1 MQLRKNLNLYLSGIV
16 VFMLTILLLSTAFA
30 LDENLGNRVAK
41 IFWFYKV
48 IIVAG
53 VACIPLAWM
62 RPFRFSITD
71 LLVLLYAGY
80 TLCNDYFAG
89 SIAPTRTSLFILI
102 IVTYF
107 IFRRL
112 TTFVP
117 LGFTHAA
124 LLLTGAIEA
133 IWGLAQL
140 YGFTPSQHSRF
151 ELTGSFF
158 NPGPYSGFLVAI
170 LPLALYYTLTAC
182 RIARILSGVILVLLL
197 LVLPATLSRG
207 AWLAAIAGCGIV
219 LGNYFHLYK
228 RLKFLFQKHRLASF
242 IATICIF
249 LLVTGTLIG
258 IYQLKKESAD
268 GRRLIWKVSSTL
280 VASHP
285 ATGVGF
291 GHFAGAYGEAQAA
304 YFSATERPAGE
315 ELVAD
320 APETAFN
327 EFVQIATETG
337 IIGLLLFL
345 TIIFWA
351 FKTARHPDNK
361 VTAGVT
367 GSLAA
372 FLVFA
377 CFSYPFSVLPLL
389 VLFTLLLAQCT
400 PIQRGSRW
408 LSGIFYLFL
417 LLPVYFLATGQQ
429 EREQA
434 YKRWKSEQI
443 YFNMQIFERTVD
455 NYKKLYPLLK
465 DQPAFLFEYGQCLS
479 RTGQPEASN
488 LILKEAARLSAD
500 PMIRNIMGKNYQ
512 TMKQYPQAESAFL
525 KASHMVPNRL
535 YPLYLL
541 AKMYHESGQTDK
553 AIATARLL
561 LEKAPKVPSS
571 ATEEMKRDMQKLIR
585 DTLHLTNY
593 FKIECDNVEDKNTI
607 EI

>member
-1 MQLRKNLNLYLSGIV
+1 MQHRKNLNLYLSGIV
-16 VFMLTILLLSTAFA
+16 VFTLTILLLSTAFA
-30 LDENLGNRVAK
+30 LDESLGNRIAK

-53 VACIPLAWM
+53 IACIPLAWM

-80 TLCNDYFAG
+80 TLSNDYFAG
-89 SIAPTRTSLFILI
+89 TIAPTRTSLFILI

-219 LGNYFHLYK
+219 LGNYFHLYN

-268 GRRLIWKVSSTL
+268 GRDSSGK
-280 VASHP
+280 S
-285 ATGVGF
+285 
-291 GHFAGAYGEAQAA
+291 
-304 YFSATERPAGE
+304 RP
-315 ELVAD
+315 
-320 APETAFN
+320 
-327 EFVQIATETG
+327 
-337 IIGLLLFL
+337 
-345 TIIFWA
+345 
-351 FKTARHPDNK
+351 
-361 VTAGVT
+361 
-367 GSLAA
+367 
-372 FLVFA
+372 
-377 CFSYPFSVLPLL
+377 PL
-389 VLFTLLLAQCT
+389 
-400 PIQRGSRW
+400 
-408 LSGIFYLFL
+408 
-417 LLPVYFLATGQQ
+417 
-429 EREQA
+429 
-434 YKRWKSEQI
+434 
-443 YFNMQIFERTVD
+443 
-455 NYKKLYPLLK
+455 
-465 DQPAFLFEYGQCLS
+465 
-479 RTGQPEASN
+479 
-488 LILKEAARLSAD
+488 
-500 PMIRNIMGKNYQ
+500 
-512 TMKQYPQAESAFL
+512 
-525 KASHMVPNRL
+525 
-535 YPLYLL
+535 
-541 AKMYHESGQTDK
+541 
-553 AIATARLL
+553 
-561 LEKAPKVPSS
+561 
-571 ATEEMKRDMQKLIR
+571 
-585 DTLHLTNY
+585 
-593 FKIECDNVEDKNTI
+593 
-607 EI
+607 

>member
-16 VFMLTILLLSTAFA
+16 VFTLTLLLLSTAFV
-30 LDENLGNRVAK
+30 LDESLGNRVAK

-53 VACIPLAWM
+53 IACIPLAWT
-62 RPFRFSITD
+62 RPFRFSLLD

-80 TLCNDYFAG
+80 TLFNDHYTG
-89 SIAPTRTSLFILI
+89 SITPTRTGLFILI

-112 TTFVP
+112 TTFAP

-124 LLLTGAIEA
+124 LLLSGAIEA

-170 LPLALYYTLTAC
+170 LPIALHYTLTGH
-182 RIARILSGVILVLLL
+182 RIARILSGVVLVLLL

-207 AWLAAIAGCGIV
+207 AWLAAITGCGIV
-219 LGNYFHLYK
+219 LSNYFHLHN
-228 RLKFLFQKHRLASF
+228 RLRALFQKHKLTIS
-242 IATICIF
+242 ITTICIF
-249 LLVTGTLIG
+249 FLVTGTLIG
-258 IYQLKKESAD
+258 IYRLKKESAD
-268 GRRLIWKVSSTL
+268 GRWLIWKVSFTL
-280 VASHP
+280 VTSHP
-285 ATGVGF
+285 ITGVGF

-304 YFSATERPAGE
+304 YFAAEKRPAGE

-327 EFVQIATETG
+327 EFVQITTETG

-345 TIIFWA
+345 TIIIGA
-351 FKTARHPDNK
+351 FKAARHSNSK
-361 VTAGVT
+361 AATGMV

-377 CFSYPFSVLPLL
+377 CFSYPFNVLPLL

-400 PIQRGSRW
+400 PMQPGSRW
-408 LSGIFYLFL
+408 LSGIFYTFLF
-417 LLPVYFLATGQQ
+417 LPVYFLATGQQ

-434 YKRWKSEQI
+434 YKRWKSEQV

-479 RTGQPEASN
+479 RTGQPETSN
-488 LILKEAARLSAD
+488 LILEEASQLSAD

-512 TMKQYPQAESAFL
+512 TMKQYTQAESAFL
-525 KASHMVPNRL
+525 KASRMVPNRL

-541 AKMYHESGQTDK
+541 AQMYNESGQIDK
-553 AIATARLL
+553 AITTAHLL
-561 LEKAPKVPSS
+561 LEKVPKVPSS
-571 ATEEMKRDMQKLIR
+571 ATEEMKRDMQKLIK
-585 DTLHLTNY
+585 D
-593 FKIECDNVEDKNTI
+593 IQ
-607 EI
+607 

>member
-1 MQLRKNLNLYLSGIV
+1 MQLRKNLTLYLSGIA
-16 VFMLTILLLSTAFA
+16 VFTLPLLLLSTAFV
-30 LDENLGNRVAK
+30 LDESLGNRVAK

-53 VACIPLAWM
+53 IACIPLAWT
-62 RPFRFSITD
+62 RPFRFSVPD

-80 TLCNDYFAG
+80 TLCNDHYTG
-89 SIAPTRTSLFILI
+89 SITPTRTGLFLLI

-112 TTFVP
+112 TTFAPVC
-117 LGFTHAA
+117 FTHAA
-124 LLLTGAIEA
+124 LLLSGTIEA
-133 IWGLAQL
+133 LWGLAQL
-140 YGFTPSQHSRF
+140 YGFAPSQHSRF

-170 LPLALYYTLTAC
+170 LPLALHYTLTAC
-182 RIARILSGVILVLLL
+182 RTARILSGAVLVLLL

-207 AWLAAIAGCGIV
+207 AWLAALAGCAIV
-219 LGNYFHLYK
+219 LGNNFHLYS
-228 RLKFLFQKHRLASF
+228 RLKALFQKHKLTLSITTA
-242 IATICIF
+242 CM
-249 LLVTGTLIG
+249 LLLTTGTLIG

-268 GRRLIWKVSSTL
+268 GRWLIWKVSSTL

-285 ATGVGF
+285 ITGVGF
-291 GHFAGAYGEAQAA
+291 GHFAGAYGDAQAT
-304 YFSATERPAGE
+304 YFAAKQRPAAE

-320 APETAFN
+320 APEAAFN
-327 EFVQIATETG
+327 EFVQITTETG

-345 TIIFWA
+345 TIIIGA
-351 FKTARHPDNK
+351 SQAARHSNNK
-361 VTAGVT
+361 AATGVL

-377 CFSYPFSVLPLL
+377 CFSYPFNVLPLL
-389 VLFTLLLAQCT
+389 VLFTLLLAQCI
-400 PIQRGSRW
+400 PAQPGSRW
-408 LSGIFYLFL
+408 LSGIFYALLF
-417 LLPVYFLATGQQ
+417 LPVYFLATGQQ
-429 EREQA
+429 EQEQT
-434 YKRWKSEQI
+434 YKRWQSEQI

-479 RTGQPEASN
+479 RTGQPAASN
-488 LILKEAARLSAD
+488 LILEEASRLSSD

-512 TMKQYPQAESAFL
+512 TMKQYTQAEASFL
-525 KASHMVPNRL
+525 KAAHMVPNRL

-541 AKMYHESGQTDK
+541 AQMYNESGQIDK
-553 AIATARLL
+553 AITTARLL

-585 DTLHLTNY
+585 NLQNPSSCN
-593 FKIECDNVEDKNTI
+593 E
-607 EI
+607 